1 MVLTA
6 IKTFYGE
13 KIFYIK
19 NQYLIVDKIQG
30 EGHQSPKNLFVKKVY
45 TVPFK
50 PSTKS
55 GDEVDKYTVYSDEI
69 PVIISIYRTE
79 DQFVPVYTVTI
90 PYLEESVLKEIA
102 SIKDQLINEVKISME
117 EILDLKKNM
126 VIKKKFFDKAMELLS
141 IKFPTLD
148 EKLRRMY
155 AYYLLHE
162 MLGLGILEIMLSDDG
177 IEEIVVNNS
186 EEPVWVYH
194 KKHGWLKTNIKI
206 ETEEEIY
213 NYATAIGRRSGRE
226 ISELKPLMDTHLTT
240 GDRVNSTLCPVSTFG
255 NTITIRK
262 FPRKPFT
269 ITDFVQ
275 NQTISSSLL
284 SLIWLSIEYEA
295 NIIIAGGTA
304 TGKTSF
310 LNAISAF
317 IPPNQRVISIEDTK
331 ELNLPKFLHW
341 VPMIMREP
349 NPEGKGEVS
358 MLDLL
363 VNSLRMRPDRIIVG
377 EIRRNREAEVLFEAM
392 HTGHSVLAT
401 LHAFDSEEA
410 LVRLTNP
417 PIDVPE
423 SMVAVLDLFLILG
436 RLRRERVRKLTEITE
451 ISPFIGDDGKYH
463 VSINPLFKF
472 HIKTGELLLE
482 NASKKLLDSIRELSG
497 MTYIEL
503 KNEMYNK
510 KKVIDWIVA
519 NNINTT
525 NTVGKIIAEYYRDK
539 DNVLEKISSGADP
552 KELLGAFVKELEVNG

>member
-1 MVLTA
+1 MKEA
-6 IKTFYGE
+6 QEEQFR
-13 KIFYIK
+13 
-19 NQYLIVDKIQG
+19 D
-30 EGHQSPKNLFVKKVY
+30 SKNLFVKKVY
-45 TVPFK
+45 TVPLA
-50 PSTKS
+50 STKS
-55 GDEVDKYTVYSDEI
+55 KDEIDKYTVYSDEI
-69 PVIISIYRTE
+69 PAVISIYKTE
-79 DQFVPVYTVTI
+79 DQFVPVYTLTI
-90 PYLEESVLKEIA
+90 PYLEESVLKEIE
-102 SIKDQLINEVKISME
+102 SIKDQMITEVKISME
-117 EILDLKKNM
+117 EILDLKKSV
-126 VIKKKFFDKAMELLS
+126 VIKNKFFDKAMELLS
-141 IKFPTLD
+141 AKLPILD

-186 EEPVWVYH
+186 EEPIWVYH

-213 NYATAIGRRSGRE
+213 NYAAAIGRRSGRE
-226 ISELKPLMDTHLTT
+226 ITELKPLMDTHLTT
-240 GDRVNSTLCPVSTFG
+240 GDRVNSTLSPVSIFG

-275 NQTISSSLL
+275 NQTVTSSLL

-358 MLDLL
+358 MLDLV

-410 LVRLTNP
+410 LIRLTNP

-436 RLRRERVRKLTEITE
+436 RLRRERIRKLTEITE
-451 ISPFIGDDGKYH
+451 ISPFLGNDGKYH
-463 VSINPLFKF
+463 VNINPLFKF
-472 HIKTGELLLE
+472 HIKTGELLSE

-497 MTYIEL
+497 MSYIEL

-539 DNVLEKISSGADP
+539 DNVLEKITSGANPRD
-552 KELLGAFVKELEVNG
+552 LLGPFAKELEVNG

>member
-1 MVLTA
+1 VSET
-6 IKTFYGE
+6 
-13 KIFYIK
+13 
-19 NQYLIVDKIQG
+19 QG
-30 EGHQSPKNLFVKKVY
+30 EGYRSSKNLFVKKVY
-45 TVPFK
+45 TVPL
-50 PSTKS
+50 PSSKS
-55 GDEVDKYTVYSDEI
+55 KDEVEKYTVYSDEI
-69 PVIISIYRTE
+69 PAIISICMVE
-79 DQFVPVYTVTI
+79 DQFVPIYTVTI
-90 PYLEESVLKEIA
+90 PYLEEPILKEIE
-102 SIKDQLINEVKISME
+102 SIKDRMITEVKISME
-117 EILDLKKNM
+117 EILDLKKSM
-126 VIKKKFFDKAMELLS
+126 VIKKKFFDKAMELIS
-141 IKFPTLD
+141 MKFPTLD

-162 MLGLGILEIMLSDDG
+162 MLGLGTLEIMLSDDG

-213 NYATAIGRRSGRE
+213 NYAAAIGRRSGRE
-226 ISELKPLMDTHLTT
+226 ITELKPLMDTHLTT
-240 GDRVNSTLCPVSTFG
+240 GDRVNSTLCPVSTLG

-275 NQTISSSLL
+275 NQTVSSSLL

-497 MTYIEL
+497 MSYLDL

-525 NTVGKIIAEYYRDK
+525 NTVGKIIAEYYKNK
-539 DNVLEKISSGADP
+539 DNVLEKIRSGTDP
-552 KELLGAFVKELEVNG
+552 KEMLGAFAKELEVNG

>member
-1 MVLTA
+1 MSET
-6 IKTFYGE
+6 
-13 KIFYIK
+13 
-19 NQYLIVDKIQG
+19 QG
-30 EGHQSPKNLFVKKVY
+30 EGYRSSKNLFVKKVY
-45 TVPFK
+45 TVPL
-50 PSTKS
+50 PSSKS
-55 GDEVDKYTVYSDEI
+55 KDEVEKYTVYSDEI
-69 PVIISIYRTE
+69 PAIISICMVE
-79 DQFVPVYTVTI
+79 DQFVPIYTVTI
-90 PYLEESVLKEIA
+90 PYLEEPILKEIE
-102 SIKDQLINEVKISME
+102 SIKDRMITEVKISME
-117 EILDLKKNM
+117 EILDLKKSM
-126 VIKKKFFDKAMELLS
+126 VIKKKFFDKAMELIS
-141 IKFPTLD
+141 MKFPTLD

-162 MLGLGILEIMLSDDG
+162 MLGLGTLEIMLSDDG

-213 NYATAIGRRSGRE
+213 NYAAAIGRRSGRE
-226 ISELKPLMDTHLTT
+226 ITELKPLMDTHLTT
-240 GDRVNSTLCPVSTFG
+240 GDRVNSTLCPVSTLG

-275 NQTISSSLL
+275 NQTVSSSLL

-497 MTYIEL
+497 MSYLDL

-525 NTVGKIIAEYYRDK
+525 NTVGKIIAEYYKNK
-539 DNVLEKISSGADP
+539 DNVLEKIRSGTDP
-552 KELLGAFVKELEVNG
+552 KEMLGAFAKELEVNG

>member
-1 MVLTA
+1 MKE
-6 IKTFYGE
+6 IREEHFQ
-13 KIFYIK
+13 
-19 NQYLIVDKIQG
+19 N
-30 EGHQSPKNLFVKKVY
+30 PKNLFVKKVY
-45 TVPFK
+45 TVPL
-50 PSTKS
+50 PSTKIK
-55 GDEVDKYTVYSDEI
+55 DEVDKYTVYSDEI
-69 PVIISIYRTE
+69 PAIISIYKTE
-79 DQFVPVYTVTI
+79 DQFVPIYSVTI
-90 PYLEESVLKEIA
+90 PYLEESVLKETE
-102 SIKDQLINEVKISME
+102 SIKDQLITEVKISME
-117 EILDLKKNM
+117 EILDLKKSM
-126 VIKKKFFDKAMELLS
+126 VVKKKFFDKAMELLS

-162 MLGLGILEIMLSDDG
+162 MLGLGTLEIMLSDDG

-186 EEPVWVYH
+186 EEPLWVYH

-213 NYATAIGRRSGRE
+213 NYAAAIGRRSGRE
-226 ISELKPLMDTHLTT
+226 ITELKPLMDTHLTT
-240 GDRVNSTLCPVSTFG
+240 GDRVNSTLCPVSTLG

-275 NQTISSSLL
+275 NQTVSSSLL

-410 LVRLTNP
+410 LIRLTNP
-417 PIDVPE
+417 PINVPE

-436 RLRRERVRKLTEITE
+436 RLRRERIRKLTEITE
-451 ISPFIGDDGKYH
+451 ISPFLGNDGKYH

-472 HIKTGELLLE
+472 HIKTGELISE

-497 MTYIEL
+497 MSYIEL

-525 NTVGKIIAEYYRDK
+525 NTVGKIIAEYYKDK
-539 DNVLEKISSGADP
+539 DNVLEKITSGANP
-552 KELLGAFVKELEVNG
+552 REVLGTFAKELEVNG